1 MMERELIEN
10 SYNELI
16 KARKVQSQIL
26 QKEFE
31 IQLANINIKYRT
43 YENDY
48 KSFIDN
54 MQKKLNAEMEIVKL
68 KEQRN
73 NCINLSLFAALSL
86 GEVEVNNDRTFSNA
100 AMIIGQISSFLEEP
114 KMQFVPIES
123 VKEKL
128 STLLSLLIL
137 NSFKYALLFKEVNR
151 LNTVLSTLSA
161 SLTTSPSLRINPS

>member
-1 MMERELIEN
+1 
-10 SYNELI
+10 
-16 KARKVQSQIL
+16 
-26 QKEFE
+26 
-31 IQLANINIKYRT
+31 
-43 YENDY
+43 
-48 KSFIDN
+48 

>member
-31 IQLANINIKYRT
+31 IQLANINVKYRT

-48 KSFIDN
+48 KSYFDN
-54 MQKKLNAEMEIVKL
+54 IQKKLNAEMELVRL

-86 GEVEVNNDRTFSNA
+86 GEIEVYNDRTFSNA
-100 AMIIGQISSFLEEP
+100 AMIIGQVSSFLEEP
-114 KMQFVPIES
+114 KMQFVPSEG
-123 VKEKL
+123 VKGKI
-128 STLLSLLIL
+128 STLLSLLIP
-137 NSFKYALLFKEVNR
+137 NSFKFALLFNEVNR
-151 LNTVLSTLSA
+151 LNTVLSKSNVSLSRV
-161 SLTTSPSLRINPS
+161 PS

>member
-16 KARKVQSQIL
+16 KARKVQSLIL

-54 MQKKLNAEMEIVKL
+54 MQKKLNAEKEIVKL
-68 KEQRN
+68 KEHRN
-73 NCINLSLFAALSL
+73 NCINLSLFAA
-86 GEVEVNNDRTFSNA
+86 
-100 AMIIGQISSFLEEP
+100 
-114 KMQFVPIES
+114 
-123 VKEKL
+123 
-128 STLLSLLIL
+128 
-137 NSFKYALLFKEVNR
+137 
-151 LNTVLSTLSA
+151 
-161 SLTTSPSLRINPS
+161 